1 LFIVI
6 VIIAREAKSTSV
18 KYVQTINTRF
28 TSSTSL
34 NRMTR
39 IIELENGTLKIGGIF
54 HMAPT
59 RWICLIYPLIS
70 YNYIPRYIV
79 IVNDR

>member
-6 VIIAREAKSTSV
+6 VIIARETKSTSV

-39 IIELENGTLKIGGIF
+39 ITEWKMGRWKSGEYFTWRRRGGYGWY
-54 HMAPT
+54 T
-59 RWICLIYPLIS
+59 S
-70 YNYIPRYIV
+70 
-79 IVNDR
+79 